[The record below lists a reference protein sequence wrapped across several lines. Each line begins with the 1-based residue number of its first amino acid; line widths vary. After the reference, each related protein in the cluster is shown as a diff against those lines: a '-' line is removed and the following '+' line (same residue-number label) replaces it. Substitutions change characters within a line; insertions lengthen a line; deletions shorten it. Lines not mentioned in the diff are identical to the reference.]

1 MPLLLIA
8 ALAVSLGLHG
18 LALWGTELNLAPG
31 DAGGESPRLE
41 ATLRP
46 PPQAHPAAPV
56 ASARPASG
64 PVRPEAGKRPA
75 RLRPDP
81 PALVPV
87 VDGEARSAEAE
98 APGHV
103 AAVAAAGAG
112 AAGGPGF
119 QGGGDFPPRG
129 EIRFVVHRGEQG
141 LEVGR
146 AVHRWEMADG
156 RYRLESVTETT
167 GLAALFKPVRIE
179 TESRGWFD
187 RQGLHPEQYRVMKNG
202 SPTGESADFDWSGGQ
217 VRMGGQDWQPLRPGS
232 QDLLSL
238 HYQLAYL
245 PALAEGVALGVV
257 TGKRYDPFQFDA
269 LGEEL
274 LEMPAGRFRTLHLQH
289 LGRNRTEIWLALD
302 HLLLPVQIRHTD
314 RKGDVFQLQAVSVN
328 PAPPPSSS
336 FLQRE

>member
-8 ALAVSLGLHG
+8 ALAASLGLHG

-31 DAGGESPRLE
+31 AAEGEAPRLE
-41 ATLRP
+41 ATLRL
-46 PPQAHPAAPV
+46 PPQGQPAVSAAP
-56 ASARPASG
+56 ARPVSG
-64 PVRPEAGKRPA
+64 PARPEAGKRPA
-75 RLRPDP
+75 RLRPEP

-87 VDGEARSAEAE
+87 AAGEARSVAAE
-98 APGHV
+98 APGPV
-103 AAVAAAGAG
+103 AAAAGA
-112 AAGGPGF
+112 AAADGPGF

-156 RYRLESVTETT
+156 RYHLESVTDTT
-167 GLAALFKPVRIE
+167 GLAALFKPLRIE
-179 TESRGWFD
+179 TESRGRLD

-202 SPTGESADFDWSGGQ
+202 SPTGESADFDWSSGQ

-245 PALAEGVALGVV
+245 PALADGTVLGVV

-274 LEMPAGRFRTLHLQH
+274 LDTPAGRFRTLHLQH

-302 HLLLPVQIRHTD
+302 HLLLPVQIRHAD
-314 RKGDVFQLQAVSVN
+314 RKGDVFRLQAVSIN